1 MHYSVQQ
8 IILSVAI
15 VPMWIATITAGIQ
28 FRRVSGWVKFLCY
41 IQFFAFI
48 IQTASDIL
56 WYRKVNNLFLYPIY
70 TIVEGSLFIWMYS
83 LMLESAWLQK
93 ARVWLILLLAVVVG
107 SKYLKLNSFQDFIN
121 HNVIDG
127 LSRVIEGGIVIA
139 LVIAY
144 FFKLFREIK
153 TPSIHQEPAFW
164 VSGGLLIYFSSNTI
178 LYLFAEFA
186 RRYSQEF
193 NWSFWIVHS
202 ILDMLLYTTYTVAL
216 WKLRRK

>member
-1 MHYSVQQ
+1 M
-8 IILSVAI
+8 
-15 VPMWIATITAGIQ
+15 
-28 FRRVSGWVKFLCY
+28 
-41 IQFFAFI
+41 
-48 IQTASDIL
+48 
-56 WYRKVNNLFLYPIY
+56 
-70 TIVEGSLFIWMYS
+70 
-83 LMLESAWLQK
+83 
-93 ARVWLILLLAVVVG
+93 ILLLAVVVG

-216 WKLRRK
+216 WKLRRNNVYLSSVGGGWSNVFTGTNRRYVCCGLPAEILSAATGDAPAGNSPSEGNYRRDCSGSGK